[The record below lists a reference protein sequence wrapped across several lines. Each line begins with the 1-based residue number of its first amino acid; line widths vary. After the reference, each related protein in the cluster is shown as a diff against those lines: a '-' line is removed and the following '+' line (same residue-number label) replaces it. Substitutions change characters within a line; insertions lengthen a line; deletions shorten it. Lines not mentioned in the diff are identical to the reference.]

1 MAGRVFLLPVNFS
14 LEGYKAV
21 FQTNEVLIGFR
32 NTVLYTLFGTMLNV
46 ALTLIAAYPL
56 SRKDLPYRRMWS
68 FIFTFTMI
76 FSGGMIP
83 TYMVVNKLGLM
94 NSPLAMILPTA
105 MSVYNLMI
113 ARTFMENS
121 IPSELLEAARVD
133 GCDDIAYFWKI
144 MLPLSKPVIAVITL
158 YYAVAHWNSYFNA
171 FLYITDAKLN
181 PLQIVL
187 RNILLAN
194 QIDTAMT
201 TDFDTM
207 TSKQGLADVL
217 KYSLIVVS
225 TLPVMIMYPFVQKYF
240 TKGVMI
246 GAVKG

>member
-1 MAGRVFLLPVNFS
+1 MQKIIGAI
-14 LEGYKAV
+14 
-21 FQTNEVLIGFR
+21 LII
-32 NTVLYTLFGTMLNV
+32 L
-46 ALTLIAAYPL
+46 A
-56 SRKDLPYRRMWS
+56 
-68 FIFTFTMI
+68 
-76 FSGGMIP
+76 SGGIGV
-83 TYMVVNKLGLM
+83 TKGLELQKYLRELELL
-94 NSPLAMILPTA
+94 N
-105 MSVYNLMI
+105 NLMI

-171 FLYITDAKLN
+171 FLYITDSKLN